1 MVKAIIFLLIGF
13 VLLVKGADVFVDGS
27 SSIARKFGIPSII
40 VGLTIVA
47 IGTSLPEAAVS
58 ISAAM
63 KGSNEI
69 AISNVVGSNMFNIL
83 VVLGLVSLIMTTKVG
98 DDVLKRDFPICSLLI
113 ILMTVFVLDKVY
125 AGEIIGKVNPFLF
138 KNANKKIGTIGRIEG
153 LILLLIFVA
162 FLIIAVVSAM
172 KAIKNGS
179 ISSDDDSDK
188 KEVSMG
194 LSVVYII
201 VGIAAIKFGGDFVVD
216 NARTIALKLGMSET
230 LVGLT
235 IVAVGTSLPELV
247 TSLVAIT
254 KGENDMA
261 LGNVVGSNIANVG
274 FVIGAS
280 ALINPISCTMISM
293 INLLLTSIVTVV
305 VFMCAKSKNVIN
317 RAEGFFSIL
326 LYGLFMAY
334 SIIVAFA

>member
-1 MVKAIIFLLIGF
+1 
-13 VLLVKGADVFVDGS
+13 
-27 SSIARKFGIPSII
+27 
-40 VGLTIVA
+40 
-47 IGTSLPEAAVS
+47 
-58 ISAAM
+58 
-63 KGSNEI
+63 
-69 AISNVVGSNMFNIL
+69 
-83 VVLGLVSLIMTTKVG
+83 MTA
-98 DDVLKRDFPICSLLI
+98 
-113 ILMTVFVLDKVY
+113 FVLDKVY

-138 KNANKKIGTIGRIEG
+138 KNANKKIGTIGRVEG

-317 RAEGFFSIL
+317 RAEGFISIV

>member
-1 MVKAIIFLLIGF
+1 MIKAIILLLVGF

-83 VVLGLVSLIMTTKVG
+83 VVLGLVSLIATTNVSK
-98 DDVLKRDFPICSLLI
+98 DVLKRDLPICSLLI
-113 ILMTVFVLDKVY
+113 VLMSVFVMDEFFK
-125 AGEIIGKVNPFLF
+125 GNFKNPFAV
-138 KNANKKIGTIGRIEG
+138 KNANIKAGVIGRIEG
-153 LILLLIFVA
+153 LILLLIFIA
-162 FLIIAVVSAM
+162 FLVIAVISALNS
-172 KAIKNGS
+172 IKKGT
-179 ISSDDDSDK
+179 IEKDDKDEKK

-194 LSVVYII
+194 LSVVYIV

-247 TSLVAIT
+247 TSIVAIA

-280 ALINPISCTMISM
+280 ALINPITCTMTSMVNLVLTALVTLLIFAFAATKEKIDRLEGLISM
-293 INLLLTSIVTVV
+293 V
-305 VFMCAKSKNVIN
+305 
-317 RAEGFFSIL
+317 
-326 LYGLFMAY
+326 LYGMFMAY
-334 SIIVAFA
+334 SIIIAFA

>member
-1 MVKAIIFLLIGF
+1 MIKAIILLLVGF

-83 VVLGLVSLIMTTKVG
+83 VVLGLVSLIATTNVSK
-98 DDVLKRDFPICSLLI
+98 DVLKRDLPICSLLI
-113 ILMTVFVLDKVY
+113 ILMSVFVMDEFFK
-125 AGEIIGKVNPFLF
+125 GNFKNPFAV
-138 KNANKKIGTIGRIEG
+138 KNANIKAGVIGRIEG
-153 LILLLIFVA
+153 LILLLIFIA
-162 FLIIAVVSAM
+162 FLKIAVISALNS
-172 KAIKNGS
+172 IKKGT
-179 ISSDDDSDK
+179 IEKDDKDEKK

-247 TSLVAIT
+247 TSIVAIA

-280 ALINPISCTMISM
+280 ALINPITCTMTSMVNLVLTALVTLLIFAFAATKEKIDRLEGLISM
-293 INLLLTSIVTVV
+293 V
-305 VFMCAKSKNVIN
+305 
-317 RAEGFFSIL
+317 
-326 LYGLFMAY
+326 LYGMFMAY
-334 SIIVAFA
+334 SIIIAFA

>member
-1 MVKAIIFLLIGF
+1 MIKAIILLLVGF

-83 VVLGLVSLIMTTKVG
+83 VVLGLVSLIATTNVSK
-98 DDVLKRDFPICSLLI
+98 DVLKRDLPICSLLI
-113 ILMTVFVLDKVY
+113 ILMSVFVMDEFFK
-125 AGEIIGKVNPFLF
+125 GNFKNPFAV
-138 KNANKKIGTIGRIEG
+138 KNANIKAGVIGRIEG
-153 LILLLIFVA
+153 LILLLIFIA
-162 FLIIAVVSAM
+162 FLIIAVISALNS
-172 KAIKNGS
+172 IKKGT
-179 ISSDDDSDK
+179 IEKDDKDEKK

-247 TSLVAIT
+247 TSIVAIA

-280 ALINPISCTMISM
+280 ALINPITCTMTSMVNLVLTALVTLLIFAFAATKEKIDRLEGLISM
-293 INLLLTSIVTVV
+293 V
-305 VFMCAKSKNVIN
+305 
-317 RAEGFFSIL
+317 
-326 LYGLFMAY
+326 LYGMFMAY
-334 SIIVAFA
+334 SIIIAFA